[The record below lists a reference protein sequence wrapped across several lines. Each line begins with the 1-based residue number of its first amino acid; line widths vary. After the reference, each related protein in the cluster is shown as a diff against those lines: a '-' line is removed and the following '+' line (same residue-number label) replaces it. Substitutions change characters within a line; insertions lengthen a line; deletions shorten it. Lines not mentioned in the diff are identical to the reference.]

1 MPWYGYHRYLTDF
14 IRVNRCRRILEI
26 GVYDGDNAV
35 DMIKAAS
42 EVSPRN
48 EVEYYGF
55 DYFSNYSVAQIS
67 NKLKQT
73 GCKYR
78 LFEGDTVET
87 LPQAIEDL
95 PLMDLVFIDG
105 GKSYD
110 EAQSDWEN
118 SRRLLHEGSAVYVH
132 NYEFYGVRRMV
143 EGVSRSEYEVQLL
156 SERGEELVT
165 QIRKLRSQP

>member
-1 MPWYGYHRYLTDF
+1 
-14 IRVNRCRRILEI
+14 
-26 GVYDGDNAV
+26 
-35 DMIKAAS
+35 
-42 EVSPRN
+42 
-48 EVEYYGF
+48 
-55 DYFSNYSVAQIS
+55 
-67 NKLKQT
+67 
-73 GCKYR
+73 
-78 LFEGDTVET
+78 
-87 LPQAIEDL
+87 
-95 PLMDLVFIDG
+95 MDLVFIDG

>member
-1 MPWYGYHRYLTDF
+1 MTDF

-78 LFEGDTVET
+78 LFEGDTV
-87 LPQAIEDL
+87 
-95 PLMDLVFIDG
+95 
-105 GKSYD
+105 
-110 EAQSDWEN
+110 
-118 SRRLLHEGSAVYVH
+118 
-132 NYEFYGVRRMV
+132 
-143 EGVSRSEYEVQLL
+143 
-156 SERGEELVT
+156 
-165 QIRKLRSQP
+165 